1 MTGRIQEKALLG
13 EDSVTI
19 TSLDCLKPVAEPVKS
34 DSFFG
39 STDRH
44 STPSKKHNSARAESA
59 PRSPEDLRHSAIQA
73 TDEDISN
80 FTEVTLGHSWVL
92 PPTIKSKTDSPKTLN
107 QSSVSTL
114 SSNSKAQ
121 IVEQNFDDFEPFI
134 MVPRSPDSKTK
145 YHPNLRDFPMPSTG
159 PPQGKKPN
167 LDFKKTQNKSPP
179 KKNRTTPIEFQGL
192 SLKKTTLSRTEAQ
205 TLHKS
210 SSSSISR
217 PVTAEVTTGSNEKP
231 EVNTTQRVLKKQ
243 KMKRPAEKEPSAPFF
258 FPALLSAAPHIN
270 LAPVG
275 FDITQ
280 QENAL
285 LYENTQNF

>member
-1 MTGRIQEKALLG
+1 
-13 EDSVTI
+13 
-19 TSLDCLKPVAEPVKS
+19 LKPVAEPVKS
-34 DSFFG
+34 DSFLS

-44 STPSKKHNSARAESA
+44 STPSKKHSSTRAESA

-92 PPTIKSKTDSPKTLN
+92 PPTIKSKTDSPKALN

-114 SSNSKAQ
+114 SSANSKTNIA
-121 IVEQNFDDFEPFI
+121 EQNFDDFEPFI
-134 MVPRSPDSKTK
+134 MVPRSPDSKNK

-167 LDFKKTQNKSPP
+167 LDFKKKQNKSPP
-179 KKNRTTPIEFQGL
+179 KKSRTTPIEFQGL

-210 SSSSISR
+210 ASSSSTSR
-217 PVTAEVTTGSNEKP
+217 PGTAEATSGSNEKP
-231 EVNTTQRVLKKQ
+231 EVNTNQRVLKKQ
-243 KMKRPAEKEPSAPFF
+243 KMKRTGEKEPTAPFF

-275 FDITQ
+275 FDITK

-285 LYENTQNF
+285 LYEDTENF